1 MSVEVVTRYK
11 EADEILRQASLRQAL
26 YDEGA
31 ILMKDVLV
39 NLFGRETPV
48 ELAFSQIQKNN

>member
-1 MSVEVVTRYK
+1 MSALVVSKYK
-11 EADEILRQASLRQAL
+11 EADEFLRNTTLKQGL

-39 NLFGRETPV
+39 NLFGEEHQARRH
-48 ELAFSQIQKNN
+48 LH